1 MQETMNDEDKL
12 KLEALIGRELRNLP
26 DLQAP
31 ETLFHR
37 VMLEVHTRAREPW
50 WRRSWQGWPP
60 GLQAVTLVALLG
72 LAAVLS
78 YGLGQTLQEIPYEAL
93 EGTFYEWLGPLARLW
108 ELGGT
113 VMNATGLVM
122 KAGGQQV
129 LLYGSMLILVAYAF
143 CLGLG
148 AAVAR
153 AVMSRAGN
161 GRI

>member
-1 MQETMNDEDKL
+1 MNDDEQL
-12 KLEALIGRELRNLP
+12 KLEALIGRELKQLP

-37 VMLEVHTRAREPW
+37 VMLEVHTRARQPW
-50 WRRSWQGWPP
+50 WQRSWHGWPP
-60 GLQAVTLVALLG
+60 ALQAVTLVSLLG
-72 LAAVLS
+72 LAAAVS

-93 EGTFYEWLGPLARLW
+93 EGVFYEWLGPLAWIW
-108 ELGGT
+108 ELGET
-113 VMNATGLVM
+113 LMNAVVLVM
-122 KAGGQQV
+122 RSGGQQL
-129 LLYGSMLILVAYAF
+129 LLYGSLMILVVYAA

-153 AVMSRAGN
+153 AVLSRAGS